1 MSQRENN
8 GKDFCAQNEAEAHAG
23 FVGSRP
29 PRFSA
34 LQVAAICS
42 ELDAER
48 ERGEKQI
55 LELKCRLIESQRVID
70 GLQIALRPARER

>member
-1 MSQRENN
+1 MSQQENN
-8 GKDFCAQNEAEAHAG
+8 GKDFCAQNEAQAHVG
-23 FVGSRP
+23 FASRP
-29 PRFSA
+29 QRFSA
-34 LQVAAICS
+34 LQIAAICT